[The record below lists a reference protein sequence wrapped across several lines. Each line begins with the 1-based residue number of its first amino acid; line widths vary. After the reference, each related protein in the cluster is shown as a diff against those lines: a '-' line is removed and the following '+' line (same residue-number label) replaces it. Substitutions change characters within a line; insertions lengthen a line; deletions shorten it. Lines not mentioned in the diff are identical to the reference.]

1 MKYKVGDKVRVKS
14 KEWYESNRT
23 KEGDYEVDGLSFTDY
38 MTKFCGKEATITY
51 SDKDDGTYQLDIDSS
66 YWFNDKML
74 EDSTLDNA
82 EKPHLS
88 EQLIKDIAE
97 VIKSH
102 NLGVSVSGN
111 EGKLIIEPLK
121 KEEKEDLPINTPV
134 MASDNAKGWT
144 LRRYAGEL
152 KCFDEGALSERK
164 TWYWKYII
172 PFDKFDPNN
181 IEESLKYNINNVKDK
196 NNVRAA
202 GTKEHNV

>member
-1 MKYKVGDKVRVKS
+1 MKYKVGDRVRVKS
-14 KEWYESNRT
+14 REWYESNRT

-38 MTKFCGKEATITY
+38 MTKFCGKEATITS

-74 EDSTLDNA
+74 EASTLDNV
-82 EKPHLS
+82 ETPHIS

-102 NLGVSVSGN
+102 NLGVSVSEN

-121 KEEKEDLPINTPV
+121 LDEDDLPIDTPCMV
-134 MASDNAKGWT
+134 ADKSDDW
-144 LRRYAGEL
+144 RFRYYAGKK
-152 KCFDEGALSERK
+152 KCFVYSLKSDCTDYTNE
-164 TWYWKYII
+164 WDYII

-181 IEESLKYNINNVKDK
+181 IEESLKHNIVK
-196 NNVRAA
+196 
-202 GTKEHNV
+202 